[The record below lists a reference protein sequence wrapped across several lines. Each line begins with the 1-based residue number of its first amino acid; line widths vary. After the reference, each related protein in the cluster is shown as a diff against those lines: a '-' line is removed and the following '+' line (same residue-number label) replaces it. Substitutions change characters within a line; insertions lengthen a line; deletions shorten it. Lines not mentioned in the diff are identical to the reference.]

1 MLSSNTVLPEKS
13 LIAVILVAQE
23 LNLLYMIVM
32 SVGFGGGGE
41 VGAQNSVPSAALQK
55 QLSLAAI
62 RLHGLLFLSSTNFI
76 LPFKLLIGF

>member
-32 SVGFGGGGE
+32 SVGFGGGGGRGGRSGCTE
-41 VGAQNSVPSAALQK
+41 FCTFSCSPKAVVPCSNK
-55 QLSLAAI
+55 TSWPTI
-62 RLHGLLFLSSTNFI
+62 SEFNKFYSPI
-76 LPFKLLIGF
+76 